1 MANEFQESILQAI
14 DTLVTK
20 RIEQLDNDKTITATI
35 DTCVNMVDNVYLVNY
50 QGGKFYAYA
59 QDDTAY
65 TRDQSVYVL
74 VPENDFTKKKI
85 ILGKATNAT
94 DENESKFVSSII
106 GDYNVIGNNT
116 LDLKPGATQTV
127 KQFGFGLHSYLAS
140 DIIQVYDVDNPDG
153 NMMTFDIDTFATYI
167 KRADALMI
175 RAQFNTS
182 RLPRAHKT
190 ANKGNYGVHVRIRF
204 KDRQDDNKENV
215 KDYDYIFDT
224 SAMSGNPL
232 LYEYYMT
239 QYGVFPLD
247 SENFIRIDGIW
258 LFSEGFVD
266 TDNVSMANEW
276 GEDIFIRNLEM
287 LGLEEISAVSGDY
300 KLKLSTPKGAVF
312 KDEHSNTYALDAK
325 AQLLYKE
332 TTELTDQANFYWFR
346 EDARVDTTSADYSI
360 YGGVGWSYMKEEAG
374 NDRLYQSLKGKNYA
388 YENKYLCTCVYK
400 DQVVLKTYFSFFNN
414 SNRREIRIDALPSTR
429 FSFDRGTVRL
439 TCLVKD
445 ISGNDPD
452 ADFIEDNINYIY
464 IWSKIEKDGS
474 VITFDKTY
482 DELKAE
488 YDKEEDIRKRMT
500 IKRKMDQMLG
510 VKIDRNK
517 IEYPVKGIE
526 TSATFKC
533 TVYRNIET
541 KLYMAGSQTITI
553 QNADAAEPSDY
564 YIVIENG
571 DQVFQYSE
579 SGVSPCDERY
589 KDPLEVPQLI
599 CHFYDPA
606 GLEVDQSTYG
616 LKWKVPLTDT
626 LIVNPKDI
634 TDKDGNRPYK
644 DSMYEN
650 PSNQIPGTDPAQY
663 VKEWF
668 QGSYNYPM
676 AIKDNY
682 DYSALDNQVTAIV
695 TYDGI
700 EYTKDT
706 NFLFVKVG
714 DNGTNGT
721 DIVARIEAPD
731 DNNSMAYISAYKDTD
746 TSYAVTWN
754 DGQALSAHPL
764 QGILYQRNQV
774 ITDGYTVKWGISGD
788 TSNGSKYTKNMSVTS
803 DANSMGVVG
812 FVYYDGSDKT
822 RKTHTI
828 AKATFDYD
836 KKSYYAF
843 YGIPVVIWSS
853 KAAYDRYRVVIDK
866 KRTLK
871 DILYNSDGRN
881 PMYNKNQGV
890 AFTLYDNGTPVV
902 DFSKVTWFAFGGQN
916 DNGQSADFKIIQEK
930 NSKDGKSSINGV
942 SADSDVY
949 SIYVLPNDAYTGQ
962 FCNNR
967 IVCTIDGICTISV
980 PIHMSLNTFGL
991 ASLNNWDGNHVEI
1004 NEDDNYIM
1012 APQIGAGEKDENNR
1026 FTGIVMGTTQTYDQ
1040 KNRQVGLLGYRKG
1053 ERSIWLD
1060 SESGKAVFGLQP
1072 VDIYGPDGNYRY
1084 TEGRIELVPGGTST
1098 IGNWKIGSDFLYNVI
1113 GSEEGLSK
1121 PYSDLTPVF
1130 SSTHTDGY
1138 KQSIPH
1144 DKSGILISS
1153 LPSYLSIKGGKMIDK
1168 VQYVNVTDDDGN
1180 LLYRK
1185 PNKDEEGNLIT
1196 NTSYQI
1202 DSSSGTNIVY
1212 DGDTFEL
1219 ELNPNAES
1227 LFTIYRHTQ
1236 NDDKQT
1242 AKSGADRYLYPTNN
1256 WRRVAMVG
1264 IDNNGRFYTNSI
1276 KEEGAA
1282 LTLNRLPAFRIPAGA
1297 DEGYRGINVEIGT
1310 DTRATVPLIK
1320 FFANDDSLTHNLDS
1334 ATVYISGGSDLNNE
1348 YIRPMSIHGKSVSI
1362 YASSAISTALTTNH
1376 KFELSSSLLDM
1387 GHYDVNDLYSSYL
1400 SLNSSNSVDGKILTR
1415 LYTSKQLDISAK
1427 DDFTSTVGGK
1437 STISV
1442 SKDFQSTLGSKA
1454 LINVGDTCGVNI
1466 QGDTTVN
1473 IKDGSTSRKLDV
1485 TNGVYN
1491 LTLDTNKM
1499 KLGSSDNYLIHDASG
1514 TNVVELKS
1522 SNNLRMWA
1530 NQGSVELINDGN
1542 GGPIHIQAKG
1552 ATVGTTG
1559 HYTGSPGVGHATI
1572 SLVPSATGNQGSINL
1587 LTNRG
1592 QITVGTKIGSF
1603 KGADIEGVSIT
1614 PCIGTNYQ
1622 YISGVFP
1629 GQDETTSLLV
1639 NKDIVSQEGKIIATK
1654 GDIVIQDGTKHLIIG
1669 TKSDMNEAWFNEIQ
1683 NLYNHWDKSQ
1693 NNGYFPRP
1701 PFDPTS
1707 INNALNTKSDKTST
1721 PKLSDINECGRLLAT
1736 SLTGITDVA
1745 GLVSALSGFAT
1756 ALNSVSSL

>member
-94 DENESKFVSSII
+94 DENESKFVSSLV
-106 GDYNVIGNNT
+106 GDYNVIGSNT
-116 LDLKPGATQTV
+116 LDLKPDATQTV
-127 KQFGFGLHSYLAS
+127 KQFGFGLHSYLAF
-140 DIIQVYDVDNPDG
+140 DIVQVYDVDNPDG
-153 NMMTFDIDTFATYI
+153 NMMTFDVDTFATYI

-204 KDRQDDNKENV
+204 KDRQDDNKESV

-224 SAMSGNPL
+224 SDMSGNPL

-239 QYGVFPLD
+239 QYSVFPLD

-266 TDNVSMANEW
+266 VDNVSMANEW
-276 GEDIFIRNLEM
+276 GEDIFIRNLEI

-332 TTELTDQANFYWFR
+332 TTELTDQASFYWFR

-360 YGGVGWSYMKEEAG
+360 YGGVGWSHMKEEAG

-452 ADFIEDNINYIY
+452 ADFIEDNINYTY

-488 YDKEEDIRKRMT
+488 YDKEKDIRKRMT

-589 KDPLEVPQLI
+589 KDPLEVPQLV

-616 LKWKVPLTDT
+616 LKWKVPLADT

-695 TYDGI
+695 TYDGV

-721 DIVARIEAPD
+721 DIVARIVAPD
-731 DNNSMAYISAYKDTD
+731 DDNSMAYISTYKDTD

-774 ITDGYTVKWGISGD
+774 ITDGYEIKWGVSGD
-788 TSNGSKYTKNMSVTS
+788 TSNGSKYTKNMTVTS
-803 DANSMGVVG
+803 DADSMGVVG
-812 FVYYDGSDKT
+812 FTYDDGSDKS
-822 RKTHTI
+822 RRSHTI
-828 AKATFDYD
+828 AKATFNYD

-843 YGIPVVIWSS
+843 YGVPIVIWSS
-853 KAAYDRYRVVIDK
+853 KAAHDRYRVVIDK

-890 AFTLYDNGTPVV
+890 AFTLYDNGTPVI
-902 DFSKVTWFAFGGQN
+902 DFSKVTWFALGGYN
-916 DNGQSADFKIIQEK
+916 DNDESADFKIIQEK
-930 NSKDGKSSINGV
+930 NSKDGRSSINGI

-967 IVCTIDGICTISV
+967 VVCVIDGICTISV

-1012 APQIGAGEKDENNR
+1012 APQIGAGAKDENNR
-1026 FTGIVMGTTQTYDQ
+1026 FTGIVMGTAQTYDEGDPQ
-1040 KNRQVGLLGYRKG
+1040 IGLLGYCKG
-1053 ERSIWLD
+1053 EKSIWLD
-1060 SESGKAVFGLQP
+1060 AKSGKAIFGLQP
-1072 VDIYGPDGNYRY
+1072 YDIYDKNGEYRY
-1084 TEGRIELVPGGTST
+1084 TEGRIELIPGGTSK
-1098 IGNWKIGSDFLYNVI
+1098 IANWKISADSLYNVF
-1113 GSEEGLSK
+1113 GDRDLGPK
-1121 PYSDLTPVF
+1121 YSDLTKE
-1130 SSTHTDGY
+1130 Y
-1138 KQSIPH
+1138 KRSIPH
-1144 DKSGILISS
+1144 TASGILLSAE
-1153 LPSYLSIKGGKMIDK
+1153 PSYISLKGRELTNADID
-1168 VQYVNVTDDDGN
+1168 T
-1180 LLYRK
+1180 
-1185 PNKDEEGNLIT
+1185 T
-1196 NTSYQI
+1196 M
-1202 DSSSGTNIVY
+1202 GTNIIY
-1212 DGDTFEL
+1212 PTESFEL
-1219 ELNPNAES
+1219 ELNPNATS

-1236 NDDKQT
+1236 NDDKWTNEEGNGQL
-1242 AKSGADRYLYPTNN
+1242 KPTGT
-1256 WRRVAMVG
+1256 WRRVPMVG
-1264 IDNNGRFYTNSI
+1264 IDNNGRFYANSV

-1282 LTLNRLPAFRIPAGA
+1282 MTLNYLPAFGVRAGLKN
-1297 DEGYRGINVEIGT
+1297 GYRGVNVEIGAT
-1310 DTRATVPLIK
+1310 SEKTVPMIK
-1320 FFANDDSLTHNLDS
+1320 FFVNNAELSDNDGEHLKD
-1334 ATVYISGGSDLNNE
+1334 ATIYISGGSTLSNE
-1348 YIRPMSIHGKSVSI
+1348 YIRPMSLHGKTISL
-1362 YASSAISTALTTNH
+1362 YASPSASTALITNH
-1376 KFELSSSLLDM
+1376 RITLAGSMLEA
-1387 GHYDVNDLYSSYL
+1387 GHYDANDRYNSYL
-1400 SLNSSNSVDGKILTR
+1400 NLNYNTSVDGKILTS
-1415 LYTSKQLDISAK
+1415 LYTSNELDISSKK
-1427 DDFTSTVGGK
+1427 DYTSTIGGNASVNIGK
-1437 STISV
+1437 ASSLSVDEDATVSIKGTNTTTINGDTSISV
-1442 SKDFQSTLGSKA
+1442 VSASNTAKRFSL
-1454 LINVGDTCGVNI
+1454 
-1466 QGDTTVN
+1466 
-1473 IKDGSTSRKLDV
+1473 
-1485 TNGVYN
+1485 TNKTYN
-1491 LTLDTNKM
+1491 LVFDTNTM
-1499 KLGSSDNYLIHDASG
+1499 LLGNTDNHLTHSSSG
-1514 TNVVELKS
+1514 SNIVELKS
-1522 SNNLRMWA
+1522 SDNLRMWA
-1530 NQGSVELINDGN
+1530 NQGAVELINDSN
-1542 GGPIHIQAKG
+1542 GGQIYIQAKG
-1552 ATVGTTG
+1552 TATAGQEG
-1559 HYTGSPGVGHATI
+1559 KYEGVPAIGHATI
-1572 SLVPSATGNQGSINL
+1572 SLVPSAAGNQGSINL

-1592 QITVGTKIGSF
+1592 QITVGAKIG
-1603 KGADIEGVSIT
+1603 DIYGSEVNGVIIPT
-1614 PCIGTNYQ
+1614 LGVNRQ
-1622 YISGVFP
+1622 YISDVFT
-1629 GQDETTSLLV
+1629 DTETSLLTK
-1639 NKDIVSQEGKIIATK
+1639 KDIVSQEGKIIADK
-1654 GDIVIQDGTKHLIIG
+1654 GDIVIKDGNKHLIIG
-1669 TKSDMNEAWFNEIQ
+1669 AKTNMNEAWFNDIQ
-1683 NLYNHWDKSQ
+1683 DLLNHWDKSQ

-1701 PFDPTS
+1701 SFDPTS
-1707 INNALNTKSDKTST
+1707 INNALNTKSDKTAT
-1721 PKLSDINECGRLLAT
+1721 PKLSEINECGRLLAT
-1736 SLTGITDVA
+1736 ALTGITDVA